1 MTHFT
6 RSHNT
11 MPPCYE
17 GRKTFKCEIEECGY
31 MFIKQS
37 RLEHH
42 MKTIHGSGT
51 ELKTKNRKRKM
62 IRFNKSVLVKPGSIP
77 CPECNKPITEP
88 KMKSHMK
95 RMHGEKPFKCV
106 DCHRGFHSEKY
117 LRQHLTNHRKY
128 PCKDNPEMPLDF

>member
-1 MTHFT
+1 MLCN
-6 RSHNT
+6 RGDI
-11 MPPCYE
+11 CKICK
-17 GRKTFKCEIEECGY
+17 KTADSSQLILSLTLK
-31 MFIKQS
+31 KV
-37 RLEHH
+37 
-42 MKTIHGSGT
+42 HGSGN
-51 ELKTKNRKRKM
+51 ELKTKNRKRRM
-62 IRFNKSVLVKPGSIP
+62 IRFNKSVLVKPGSIS

-128 PCKDNPEMPLDF
+128 PCKDNPEMPLGF

>member
-1 MTHFT
+1 MCILSLTL
-6 RSHNT
+6 
-11 MPPCYE
+11 
-17 GRKTFKCEIEECGY
+17 KKV
-31 MFIKQS
+31 
-37 RLEHH
+37 
-42 MKTIHGSGT
+42 HGSGT

-117 LRQHLTNHRKY
+117 LRQHLTNHRKF
-128 PCKDNPEMPLDF
+128 PCKDTVWYE